1 MTYGEALDDVD
12 AALRWLFKILEET
25 PGAISTL
32 VAFYGSALFRIQMV
46 LKNAGYDMGYAEGKE
61 L

>member
-12 AALRWLFKILEET
+12 AALRWLFKIREEI
-25 PGAISTL
+25 PDGISNIVAI
-32 VAFYGSALFRIQMV
+32 YGLALFRIQMV